1 MKPEMNMSKGG
12 TAALCVLLLVGCSS
26 PHFVKLDAMGNVDP
40 SVDPKA
46 YQRDLADCQS
56 TATHIRNETGPVV
69 GYTSAKSVLDNCM
82 RGKGYLKT

>member
-1 MKPEMNMSKGG
+1 MKPEMSISKKG
-12 TAALCVLLLVGCSS
+12 TAALCALLAGCSG
-26 PHFVKLDAMGNVDP
+26 PQFVKLDATGSVDP
-40 SVDPKA
+40 SADSKA

-56 TATHIRNETGPVV
+56 TATHIRNETGPLV